1 MQIFPFVVFSDIN
14 ECVLN
19 SLLCDNGQC
28 RNTPGS
34 FVCTCPKG
42 FVYKPDL
49 KTCEGNWAFVL
60 SLCTLLCLG
69 KLLDNL
75 RSKVECLLFQRIR
88 PVVLGLSV
96 QTLTTD
102 GIYLHLASCS
112 PFHGGFGA
120 FIFICL

>member
-1 MQIFPFVVFSDIN
+1 MALPARDKLFPMSLFAVFPDIN

-49 KTCEGNWAFVL
+49 KTCEGTCAFAL
-60 SLCTLLCLG
+60 PLCTFLSG
-69 KLLDNL
+69 KA
-75 RSKVECLLFQRIR
+75 IR
-88 PVVLGLSV
+88 AP
-96 QTLTTD
+96 
-102 GIYLHLASCS
+102 
-112 PFHGGFGA
+112 
-120 FIFICL
+120 